1 MFTSNANVC
10 SFIRVTVKSGIN
22 KIDRSSHESIF
33 VVPDETASHIL
44 YKKLVNSIEDGTTFK
59 YSEQPY
65 GLPERLLLPR
75 GKKGGMPYNLF
86 VIISPVD
93 QSVTVKV
100 NSPIWGHMTSDGRS
114 MGFPLDRP
122 VTSLFF
128 NVPNMH
134 LTEVVVHHGTEQ
146 ELNTVDETKLSM

>member
-1 MFTSNANVC
+1 MFTSNANIC
-10 SFIRVTVKSGIN
+10 SIIRVTVKSGIN

-33 VVPDETASHIL
+33 VVPDETASHIF
-44 YKKLVNSIEDGTTFK
+44 YKKLVNSINDGTTFK

-65 GLPERLLLPR
+65 GFPERLLLPR

-86 VIISPVD
+86 VIISPVNQPAVQVD
-93 QSVTVKV
+93 
-100 NSPIWGHMTSDGRS
+100 SPIWGHMIDDGRS

-122 VTSLFF
+122 VTSLLF

-134 LTEVVVHHGTEQ
+134 LMEVLVHHGTEQ
-146 ELNTVDETKLSM
+146 ELNTVDETKLST